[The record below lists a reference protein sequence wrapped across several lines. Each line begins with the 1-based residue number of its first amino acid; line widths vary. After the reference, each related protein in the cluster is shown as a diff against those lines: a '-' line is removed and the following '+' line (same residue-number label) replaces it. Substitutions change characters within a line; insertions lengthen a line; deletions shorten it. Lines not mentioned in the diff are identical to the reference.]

1 MVYYARDEAG
11 KISDKVLSKYGKIQ
25 LGQLQGVTIQSIGKV
40 TLTVKGNELINPS
53 GEVVKIITSDKT
65 ISNIMSKII

>member
-25 LGQLQGVTIQSIGKV
+25 LKQLQGITIQSIGKV

-53 GEVVKIITSDKT
+53 GEVVQIITSDKT